1 VYDTQNAN
9 IYKPEKVEVSFDEDE
24 MQDLVSTELVL
35 RSSSDRF
42 DWILVDING
51 ILSSKWR

>member
-51 ILSSKWR
+51 ILSSR